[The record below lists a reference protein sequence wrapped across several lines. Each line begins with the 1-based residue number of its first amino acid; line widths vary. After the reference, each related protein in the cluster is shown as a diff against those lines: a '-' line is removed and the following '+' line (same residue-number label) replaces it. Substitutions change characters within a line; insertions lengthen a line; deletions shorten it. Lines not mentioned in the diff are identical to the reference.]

1 MLLKSKRLFLGL
13 RANLFIQEFPFAFLE
28 AFDNKQTML
37 KKLKSGSHNQSDCS
51 GVLQQNN
58 IHLKVYTIGDDLD
71 NPVLVAQVEEDDG
84 SMIPAAIDPTEED
97 DGFSDVGC
105 SYLSAIMATRMTKS
119 GF

>member
-58 IHLKVYTIGDDLD
+58 IHLKVYTIGE
-71 NPVLVAQVEEDDG
+71 VTIWT
-84 SMIPAAIDPTEED
+84 IP
-97 DGFSDVGC
+97 
-105 SYLSAIMATRMTKS
+105 YLSRRSRKMTDP
-119 GF
+119 